1 MKCGAK
7 KFVFLAGSLALA
19 IGSQAAVN
27 DTTTNP
33 FNAIVDRNVFALK
46 DPPPPP
52 VQETKTNTPPPNIKL
67 TGITTIFGTSN
78 KRALFMVQ
86 EIGIPGKPASKE
98 ESYILTEG
106 QRQGAIEV
114 VEIDEKHN
122 SFKIK
127 NDGNEAVLTLDEK
140 AKLPS
145 APAVPGFGAPLP
157 GGAPGAGGLP
167 HLPTFVPPTAGVRPA
182 GSISP
187 LNNGSLNN
195 SLQSASPVSL
205 YGGGNTAASAVGST
219 AVNNGAANV
228 ELPLRTIRTDPAAT
242 PAPSGP
248 ALSPEEQIIMME
260 AQREAN
266 KNNPRFPP
274 LPPTPLTPVLQQ
286 EQNGGGE
293 PPQP

>member
-7 KFVFLAGSLALA
+7 RFACLAGGLALA
-19 IGSQAAVN
+19 IGAGAAVN
-27 DTTTNP
+27 ETDANNP
-33 FNAIVDRNVFALK
+33 FSAIVERNVFALK

-52 VQETKTNTPPPNIKL
+52 SVEVKTNTPPPNIKL

-86 EIGIPGKPASKE
+86 EVGIPGKPAAKE

-114 VEIDEKHN
+114 LEIDEKKN
-122 SFKIK
+122 SVKIK

-140 AKLPS
+140 VKLPS
-145 APAVPGFGAPLP
+145 APAVPGFGTPLP
-157 GGAPGAGGLP
+157 GGAPPPGGLP
-167 HLPTFVPPTAGVRPA
+167 RLPTFTPTAGVTPA

-187 LNNGSLNN
+187 VN
-195 SLQSASPVSL
+195 SQSASPVSF
-205 YGGGNTAASAVGST
+205 YGNNNTAAPAANSIAL
-219 AVNNGAANV
+219 NNGGANV
-228 ELPLRTIRTDPAAT
+228 ELPLRTIRTTPTAAPVT
-242 PAPSGP
+242 GP
-248 ALSPEEQIIMME
+248 VPSPEEQIIMIE

-274 LPPTPLTPVLQQ
+274 LPPTPLTPLLQQ
-286 EQNGGGE
+286 EQN
-293 PPQP
+293 PQPEVPPAP

>member
-7 KFVFLAGSLALA
+7 RLVFVAGSLVLA
-19 IGSQAAVN
+19 IGTRAAVN
-27 DTTTNP
+27 ENNADASNP
-33 FNAIVDRNVFALK
+33 FSAIVERNVFALK

-52 VQETKTNTPPPNIKL
+52 QLEVKTNTPPPNIRL

-114 VEIDEKHN
+114 LEIDEKKN
-122 SFKIK
+122 SVKIK

-140 AKLPS
+140 VKLPS
-145 APAVPGFGAPLP
+145 APAIPGFGAPLP
-157 GGAPGAGGLP
+157 GGAPPPGGLP
-167 HLPTFVPPTAGVRPA
+167 RLPTFAPTAGVTPA

-187 LNNGSLNN
+187 VNPQPATPVSFYGNNNAAAPAANSIALNNG
-195 SLQSASPVSL
+195 
-205 YGGGNTAASAVGST
+205 T
-219 AVNNGAANV
+219 ANV
-228 ELPLRTIRTDPAAT
+228 ELPLRTIRTPPTAAPVT
-242 PAPSGP
+242 GP
-248 ALSPEEQIIMME
+248 VPSPEEQIIMIE

-274 LPPTPLTPVLQQ
+274 LPPTPLTPVLQG
-286 EQNGGGE
+286 EQNQQPE
-293 PPQP
+293 APPAP

>member
-1 MKCGAK
+1 MKRGAK
-7 KFVFLAGSLALA
+7 KFVCLAGGLALA
-19 IGSQAAVN
+19 MGAKTAVN
-27 DTTTNP
+27 DNTADASNP
-33 FNAIVDRNVFALK
+33 FSAIVERNVFALK

-52 VQETKTNTPPPNIKL
+52 PLEVKTNTPPPNIRL

-86 EIGIPGKPASKE
+86 EIGIPGKPAGKE

-114 VEIDEKHN
+114 LEIDEKKN
-122 SFKIK
+122 SVKIK
-127 NDGNEAVLTLDEK
+127 NDGNEAVLTLDDK
-140 AKLPS
+140 VKLPS
-145 APAVPGFGAPLP
+145 APAIPGLGAPLP
-157 GGAPGAGGLP
+157 GGLP
-167 HLPTFVPPTAGVRPA
+167 RLPTFTPTAAVTPA

-187 LNNGSLNN
+187 VN
-195 SLQSASPVSL
+195 SQPASPVSF
-205 YGGGNTAASAVGST
+205 YGNNNNAAPAANSVAL
-219 AVNNGAANV
+219 NNGGANV
-228 ELPLRTIRTDPAAT
+228 ELPLRTIRTPPTAAPVT
-242 PAPSGP
+242 GP
-248 ALSPEEQIIMME
+248 VPSPEEQIIMIE